1 MNTVSFQNRL
11 PTPSKIICVGRNY
24 TDHAKEL
31 NNAVPTEPVIF
42 LKPNSAISTEL
53 TSHPNNEIHFET
65 EIALLIEQGQITG
78 AGIGLDL
85 TKREIQTQLK
95 TKGLPW
101 EKSKAFDGSAV
112 FTHFVPIDST
122 EHLGLSLHINGE
134 LRQQGH
140 VSDMLFPPKAVMDD
154 IQHYISLYDGDII
167 MTGTPAGVGPV
178 NQGDVFEVRLLS
190 SESGETTTLIEHK
203 WIAQ

>member
-1 MNTVSFQNRL
+1 MKTVLFQDQA

-24 TDHAKEL
+24 ADHAKEL

-53 TSHPNNEIHFET
+53 ASHPNDDIHFET
-65 EIALLIEQGQITG
+65 EMALLIEQGQITG

-85 TKREIQTQLK
+85 TKREIQAQLK

-112 FTHFVPIDST
+112 FTPFVSVSST

-134 LRQQGH
+134 LRQHGH
-140 VSDMLFPPKAVMDD
+140 VEDMLFSPKAIMDD
-154 IQHYISLYDGDII
+154 LKSYISVCDGDII
-167 MTGTPAGVGPV
+167 MTGTPTGVGKV
-178 NQGDVFEVRLLS
+178 NKGDVFKVRLFTT
-190 SESGETTTLIEHK
+190 ESGEETTLIEHT
-203 WIAQ
+203 WVAQ